1 MTFIRHKISQKP
13 PLWIFKGS
21 PMPINCIFGSI
32 EGNAEQK
39 KLVLR
44 YFFARYFFNIFL
56 KSILESIIAEFS
68 TIFNDNLEKG
78 LIFQLYVRIC

>member
-1 MTFIRHKISQKP
+1 MTFIRHKSSQKS

-21 PMPINCIFGSI
+21 PMPINCIFDSI

-39 KLVLR
+39 KLVLQ

-56 KSILESIIAEFS
+56 KSILESI
-68 TIFNDNLEKG
+68 
-78 LIFQLYVRIC
+78 